1 MMGVNLSPFNAS
13 AGLRWDGIEDAA
25 YNLLTVQSITFAV
38 VSSRVLEGGQ
48 VQTDAQLV
56 CVTPNNT
63 QSGSRVVENKMPWE
77 DEESSGVSVVSG
89 AGKRVSAV
97 VAGVAVAL
105 FAL

>member
-1 MMGVNLSPFNAS
+1 
-13 AGLRWDGIEDAA
+13 
-25 YNLLTVQSITFAV
+25 
-38 VSSRVLEGGQ
+38 
-48 VQTDAQLV
+48 
-56 CVTPNNT
+56 
-63 QSGSRVVENKMPWE
+63 MPWE